1 MVATLL
7 DCLLIIIGSVIGIT
21 FKKFIGERYNKLV
34 MEAIGLSIIALG
46 ISQAVGALLDT
57 DAHPLLFI
65 VAMVLG
71 RIVGEVLN
79 LDRRI
84 KQIGYYL
91 KSKVARGDE
100 TFSEGFITASILFCV
115 GTLTIVGAIKSGTEG
130 DNSILYIKAILD
142 GVTALFLAASFGV
155 GVMFS
160 AISVIVIQGGLV
172 LISSFVASYV
182 TQDMLREISI
192 VGGIILIAI
201 GIDILGIRTFKI
213 SNYLPSIA
221 IPVLYYLI
229 F

>member
-7 DCLLIIIGSVIGIT
+7 DCFLIIVGTILGIV

-46 ISQAVGALLDT
+46 ISQAVGSLLDK

-71 RIVGEVLN
+71 RIIGEVLN
-79 LDRRI
+79 LDRKI
-84 KQIGYYL
+84 KQIGYFL
-91 KSKVARGDE
+91 KSKVAGGDE

-130 DNSILYIKAILD
+130 DNSILYAKSILD
-142 GVTALFLAASFGV
+142 GVTALFLAASFGI

-160 AISVIVIQGGLV
+160 SISVIVVQGGLV
-172 LISSFVASYV
+172 LISSYVADYV
-182 TQDMLREISI
+182 TDDMLREISI
-192 VGGIILIAI
+192 VGGLILIAI
-201 GIDILGIRTFKI
+201 GIDILGIRSFKI

-221 IPVLYYLI
+221 IPVIYYLI
-229 F
+229 V